1 MKYKTR
7 RRKPNRRQSLL
18 KQLIFIFLVILGIL
32 VYNRNFNNQVEKPS
46 EAQLQEINEH
56 KFIKEIAP
64 LAQKS
69 QKESQVLASI
79 TIAQACLESNFGKSE
94 LASKYHNLFG
104 VKASGDVP
112 KVSLE
117 TQEYE
122 NGQWITI
129 QGVFRVYPNFA
140 DSVSAHTQLFLY
152 GTTWNS
158 KQYASVLS
166 ATDYKT
172 AAKAVQNSGYATDPT
187 YADKLIN
194 MIETYH
200 LNQYDK
206 SSSI

>member
-1 MKYKTR
+1 MAKANLQVNIIT
-7 RRKPNRRQSLL
+7 
-18 KQLIFIFLVILGIL
+18 FL
-32 VYNRNFNNQVEKPS
+32 
-46 EAQLQEINEH
+46 
-56 KFIKEIAP
+56 
-64 LAQKS
+64 
-69 QKESQVLASI
+69 
-79 TIAQACLESNFGKSE
+79 
-94 LASKYHNLFG
+94 G
-104 VKASGDVP
+104 VKASDDVP
-112 KVSLE
+112 KVSLA

-122 NGQWITI
+122 NGQWVTV

-172 AAKAVQNSGYATDPT
+172 AAKPVQNFWLMPT
-187 YADKLIN
+187 RPPLMLTNFIN

>member
-1 MKYKTR
+1 M
-7 RRKPNRRQSLL
+7 
-18 KQLIFIFLVILGIL
+18 
-32 VYNRNFNNQVEKPS
+32 
-46 EAQLQEINEH
+46 
-56 KFIKEIAP
+56 
-64 LAQKS
+64 
-69 QKESQVLASI
+69 
-79 TIAQACLESNFGKSE
+79 
-94 LASKYHNLFG
+94 
-104 VKASGDVP
+104 KASGNVP

-129 QGVFRVYPNFA
+129 QGVFRVYPNYA

-152 GTTWNS
+152 GTTWNA

-172 AAKAVQNSGYATDPT
+172 AAKTVQSSGYATDPT

-206 SSSI
+206 SSTI

>member
-32 VYNRNFNNQVEKPS
+32 VYNKIFNNQAQKPS

-112 KVSLE
+112 KVSLA

-122 NGQWITI
+122 NGQWVTVQILLT
-129 QGVFRVYPNFA
+129 QFR
-140 DSVSAHTQLFLY
+140 HT
-152 GTTWNS
+152 
-158 KQYASVLS
+158 
-166 ATDYKT
+166 
-172 AAKAVQNSGYATDPT
+172 P
-187 YADKLIN
+187 
-194 MIETYH
+194 
-200 LNQYDK
+200 
-206 SSSI
+206 SSSFTEQLGILNNMLRFLVRLIIKLLLKPFKTLAMQQTPLMLTNLSI